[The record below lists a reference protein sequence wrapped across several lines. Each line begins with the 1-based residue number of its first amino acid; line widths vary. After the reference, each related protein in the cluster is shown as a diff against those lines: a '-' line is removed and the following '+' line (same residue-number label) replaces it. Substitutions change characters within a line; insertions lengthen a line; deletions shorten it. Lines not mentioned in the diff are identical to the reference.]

1 MYHLETTG
9 SWDNFKKWAD
19 KIANQGVSITGL
31 EKFGQM
37 GVDAL
42 AKATPIESGKTAGSW
57 EYRLVGGAKDPGIE
71 WINTNVV
78 SGEVIALLIQYGHGT
93 GTGGYIHG
101 IDYINPAIRPI
112 FEQIAEELWKQVN
125 T

>member
-9 SWDNFKKWAD
+9 TWDNFKKWAD
-19 KIANQGVSITGL
+19 KAVNQNMVVTGL
-31 EKFGQM
+31 DKFGKM

-57 EYRLVGGAKDPGIE
+57 GYRLVGGTKDPGIE
-71 WINTNVV
+71 WFNTNMV
-78 SGEVIALLIQYGHGT
+78 SGESIAFLIQYGHGT
-93 GTGGYIHG
+93 GTGGYIQG